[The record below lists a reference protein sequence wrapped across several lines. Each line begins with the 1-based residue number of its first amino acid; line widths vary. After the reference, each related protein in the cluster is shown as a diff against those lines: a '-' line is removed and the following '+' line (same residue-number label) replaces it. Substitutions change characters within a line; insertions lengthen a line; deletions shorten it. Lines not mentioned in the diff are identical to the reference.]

1 MKLKLLGVLGLVFLL
16 SSCGSTTSDFSK
28 DSVIIGDIT
37 IGDIL
42 KMKEDFISQYKDE
55 YNFEEDVPIFDQVR
69 ILQYYG
75 NHTVN
80 SNEVTVVSLLPA
92 GYGLPG
98 TATDVTLGEVTLTFG
113 GKVPEVY
120 DIDES
125 NFVSLEEAYE
135 SSLIDDGVVK
145 SIEYILGYNNVN

>member
-1 MKLKLLGVLGLVFLL
+1 MKLKILGVLGLVFFL

-28 DSVIIGDIT
+28 DSVIIEDIT

-42 KMKEDFISQYKDE
+42 KMKEDFISQYNDE
-55 YNFEEDVPIFDQVR
+55 YNFEEDVPTFDQVR

-75 NHTVN
+75 NYTVN
-80 SNEVTVVSLLPA
+80 SNEVAVVSLLPA

-120 DIDES
+120 HIDES

>member
-1 MKLKLLGVLGLVFLL
+1 MKLKLLGVLGLTFLL
-16 SSCGSTTSDFSK
+16 SSCGSATSDFSK

-55 YNFEEDVPIFDQVR
+55 YNFEEDVPTFDQVR

-75 NHTVN
+75 NYIVN
-80 SNEVTVVSLLPA
+80 SNEVAVVSLLPA

-135 SSLIDDGVVK
+135 SSLIDDRVVK

>member
-1 MKLKLLGVLGLVFLL
+1 MKLKILGVLGLVFFL
-16 SSCGSTTSDFSK
+16 SSCGSTKSDFSK
-28 DSVIIGDIT
+28 DSAIIGDIT

-55 YNFEEDVPIFDQVR
+55 YNFEEDVPTFDQVR

-75 NHTVN
+75 NYIVN
-80 SNEVTVVSLLPA
+80 SNEVAVVSLLPA

-120 DIDES
+120 YIDES